1 MICLRRSRDSS
12 SWSPDIKI
20 CVLSTLPALLPSTCE
35 SSHCCQPFLD
45 PSPWAQ
51 LSDFTSSRQN
61 VMERSA
67 CYFWKALYLAPC
79 SPSGYLLWGEP
90 VPMLREHTS
99 SPMQSPHDEEQPGRN
114 FPKGEPSWKWPCR
127 PVRPK
132 VTTVPNN
139 ILTLAWD
146 RPHTRITQLSAKWP
160 VNTVWGGK
168 CLLLF

>member
-20 CVLSTLPALLPSTCE
+20 WVVPALLPSTCE

-45 PSPWAQ
+45 PSPWAWP
-51 LSDFTSSRQN
+51 SDFTSSRRN
-61 VMERSA
+61 VMEMSA
-67 CYFWKALYLAPC
+67 CYFWKALHLAPC

-90 VPMLREHTS
+90 VPMLWEHSS
-99 SPMQSPHDEEQPGRN
+99 SPMQSPHDKEQPGRSV
-114 FPKGEPSWKWPCR
+114 PEGEPSWKCPCR

-132 VTTVPNN
+132 VTTAPNN
-139 ILTLAWD
+139 ILTPAWD

-160 VNTVWGGK
+160 VNTVWDGK